1 MGRAEQRKSKE
12 GEYLAPKYCAVRTI
26 VHWFVIP
33 ILLGDDGF
41 SVPPGPPFCIYPIN
55 SGLPLSFR
63 SRPDSQGNT
72 VFLYPELV
80 GIGTLFHVGSESF
93 ENGDW
98 QRWM

>member
-12 GEYLAPKYCAVRTI
+12 GEYLALKYCIVRTI

-55 SGLPLSFR
+55 SGLLLSFR
-63 SRPDSQGNT
+63 SRP
-72 VFLYPELV
+72 LAL
-80 GIGTLFHVGSESF
+80 ILKATLSF
-93 ENGDW
+93 CILSWWE
-98 QRWM
+98 